1 MASQLCAGAETAVP
15 DSATPCADPVNP
27 DTAFLLAWAN
37 LLGQQYASQFAVPC
51 LPVNI
56 PALVD
61 LLGRG
66 VSPAKVPEECSG
78 DRTDPVSPTRKR
90 PRVGEVDS
98 PSVVCPSSANE
109 LSLEEGS
116 SEAVSAVPSASA
128 TCGAPSVDL
137 TIKQDR
143 PISYVTLNATG
154 THWLI
159 STPVNGGLLRHFLP
173 PAQNRLDDLLS
184 FQAPADL
191 QRRQIPPSTSDLVS
205 TSSVF
210 DNTEA
215 GQRLRNSIDQH
226 SELFSSE
233 QTFTSDLSPTQNGH
247 ADTVAVQSQPGHPV
261 SPNQN
266 GSPECGLPRFLAF
279 PETDI
284 LSGNS
289 CVERMDVSR
298 EGNTPNS
305 VVPTHL
311 PHLDIC
317 WGATAN
323 VSGWPAADVLPD
335 PAQLPIFC
343 RNVDAESTDVDNSS
357 TSGKGCTTRTCCTE
371 DEFPLEGEKQ
381 EATEAYS
388 EMAKKLPKLAGVIFD
403 RVHARWVSTY
413 HDKETRKVMRKYF
426 GVRKHGFEQAYKM
439 AVQHRKLKIMSKHS
453 ENDPETRLHDGLRQ
467 NSGDMSFRDASG
479 SVEEETDGMNK
490 NVCYET
496 LFKTL
501 PRVTG
506 VSYDSYAMKFR
517 AGFMSNGK
525 WNVKDFPIRK
535 YGTFAEAYRRA
546 VSCRQGNSR
555 ADFSRKCDGSTKT
568 AAVAEVSAAHA

>member
-15 DSATPCADPVNP
+15 DSSPPCADPVNS

-98 PSVVCPSSANE
+98 PSEGCPSSANE
-109 LSLEEGS
+109 SFLEEGS
-116 SEAVSAVPSASA
+116 SEAVSAMPSASA
-128 TCGAPSVDL
+128 TCGAPPVDL
-137 TIKQDR
+137 SIKQDR

-191 QRRQIPPSTSDLVS
+191 QGSQLLPTTSDLVS

-226 SELFSSE
+226 SGLFSSE
-233 QTFTSDLSPTQNGH
+233 RAFTTDLSPTQNEH
-247 ADTVAVQSQPGHPV
+247 AGTVVVQSQPGHPV

-266 GSPECGLPRFLAF
+266 GSPECGIPRFLAF

-284 LSGNS
+284 PSGNS
-289 CVERMDVSR
+289 YVERVDVSR
-298 EGNTPNS
+298 EGNAPNN

-317 WGATAN
+317 WGSTA

-371 DEFPLEGEKQ
+371 DEFPLDGEKQ

-426 GVRKHGFEQAYKM
+426 GVRKHGFEQAYRM

-453 ENDPETRLHDGLRQ
+453 ENDPETRVHDELRP
-467 NSGDMSFRDASG
+467 NSADMSFRDTSG
-479 SVEEETDGMNK
+479 SVEEETDAMNK

-568 AAVAEVSAAHA
+568 TAVAEVSAAHA